1 MNNKKRNDPQ
11 RIDKDF
17 EKDMREIAR
26 ERVFKGLAKPLPK
39 EISIV
44 AMTNLLRR
52 TQGYK
57 MSIFDLKTKPK
68 KEDIKW

>member
-1 MNNKKRNDPQ
+1 MNKKRNDPQ
-11 RIDKDF
+11 RIDKEF

-26 ERVFKGLAKPLPK
+26 ERVSKGLAKPLPK
-39 EISIV
+39 EMSLV

-57 MSIFDLKTKPK
+57 LSIFDLKTKPK
-68 KEDIKW
+68 REDL